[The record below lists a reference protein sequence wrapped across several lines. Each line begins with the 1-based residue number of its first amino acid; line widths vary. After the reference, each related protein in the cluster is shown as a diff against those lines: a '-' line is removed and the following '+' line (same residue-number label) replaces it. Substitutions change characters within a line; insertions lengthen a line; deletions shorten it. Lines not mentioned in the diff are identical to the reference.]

1 MSFLL
6 LSGVL
11 LTLHPTS
18 SVGEECLYP
27 TFHHLTQVLHARETH
42 PDNLALPPP
51 AKAQCSDA
59 LQGIAYAAATDYEA
73 WLGRYLPKPSHLR
86 PLAVYVPG
94 PDYCFSQHLM
104 RRMLANWNHATEL
117 NYSGFITCENSFT
130 VVWPETESM
139 DDGETDDV
147 AFDPAQL
154 RVEKTSSTHPETD
167 DVVTDAASDDE
178 TVQMDGGTAA
188 SNVFSVMNA
197 TIPTS
202 SAPAPTWKPLLTQ
215 QAQGQHFIFPLK
227 SEPFVTSPYGMR
239 YHPIIHSFMRHE
251 GVDLRASTN
260 SDVLAIADGMVV
272 ETGYGPVT
280 GIYMTIHHADGWS
293 SRYLHLNKMLYVKN
307 QYVKKGDII
316 ALSGST
322 GRTDGPHLHLEIGH
336 DNQLLDPMTLLFDR
350 LDPEAERRAAHAD
363 DIAAPA
369 PVPEPVDM
377 TPTIAVVAGEG
388 ETLQFGV
395 RIGRKMAMY
404 SLQEIVETDDGNWRI
419 VKKFGKYKLQKV
431 QSSDVNAKK

>member
-18 SVGEECLYP
+18 SVGAECLYP
-27 TFHHLTQVLHARETH
+27 TFHHLTQVLHDRETY
-42 PDNLALPPP
+42 PDNLALRPS

-59 LQGIAYAAATDYEA
+59 LQGIAYAAANDYEA

-94 PDYCFSQHLM
+94 PDYCFSQYLM

-117 NYSGFITCENSFT
+117 NYSGSISCEHAITVSGPQADPVTEE
-130 VVWPETESM
+130 ETE
-139 DDGETDDV
+139 EV

-154 RVEKTSSTHPETD
+154 KVEASSLSHPETD
-167 DVVTDAASDDE
+167 EAITDTEADDE

-227 SEPFVTSPYGMR
+227 GEPYVTSPYGMR

-251 GVDLRASTN
+251 GVDLRAATN

-280 GIYMTIHHADGWS
+280 GIYMTLRHADGWS

-307 QYVKKGDII
+307 QFVKKGDII

-322 GRTDGPHLHLEIGH
+322 GRTDGPHLHLEISH
-336 DNQLLDPMTLLFDR
+336 EHQLLDPMTLLFDR
-350 LDPEAERRAAHAD
+350 LDPEAGRRETHAD
-363 DIAAPA
+363 SVAAPA
-369 PVPEPVDM
+369 VAPEPVDM

-404 SLQEIVETDDGNWRI
+404 SPQEIVETDDGNWQI

-431 QSSDVNAKK
+431 QSSDVSAKK